1 MAMTILLI
9 VLTLILIV
17 AAILTVHFKDLVAAI
32 VASAVISLIASAYFY
47 LLQAPDVAMTE
58 AAVGVGLTTVIFII
72 TVRKTKRYEE

>member
-1 MAMTILLI
+1 MVMTILLV

-17 AAILTVHFKDLVAAI
+17 AAILTVYFKDLVAAI
-32 VASAVISLIASAYFY
+32 VASSVISLIASVYFY

>member
-1 MAMTILLI
+1 MATALLV
-9 VLTLILIV
+9 VLTVVIIG
-17 AAILTVHFKDLVAAI
+17 AAILTVYFRDLVAAI
-32 VASAVISLIASAYFY
+32 VASSVISLIASVYFY

>member
-1 MAMTILLI
+1 MVMTIVLI

-17 AAILTVHFKDLVAAI
+17 AAILTVHFKDLIAAI
-32 VASAVISLIASAYFY
+32 VASSVISLIASVYFY

-72 TVRKTKRYEE
+72 AVRKTKRYEE